1 MIIDGKKLSEE
12 IMDNHAKRLA
22 ALAERGISAKLAIV
36 FVGNDKSSR
45 VYVNMIL
52 KRCAKIDLPT
62 ELIEFAEDCA
72 IEDLIAKIEALNG
85 DDNYS
90 GIIVQLPL
98 PKQLDEERVREAISP
113 LKDVD
118 SAGTRNIG
126 LFYAGSDCHKPCT
139 PLSML
144 ALLKTVDDNLTGK
157 RAVVIGRSNV
167 VGKPI
172 ANMLLAEN
180 MTVSICHSKT
190 ADLAAY
196 TKQADVVMAATGF
209 KHLVTKDMLKADS
222 IVIDAGIIVEDGQVY
237 GDVNPDGV
245 ENVVKALTPVP
256 GGVGPVTIAMLI
268 GNVIDAAERLNA
280 Q

>member
-1 MIIDGKKLSEE
+1 MKIDGKELAKE
-12 IMDNHAKRLA
+12 IMDNHVRRLA
-22 ALAERGISAKLAIV
+22 ALAEKGINPKLAIV
-36 FVGNDKSSR
+36 FVGEDKSSR

-52 KRCAKIDLPT
+52 KRCAKVGLAA
-62 ELIEFAEDCA
+62 ELITFSANCDIA
-72 IEDLIAKIEALNG
+72 DLLAKIEALNT
-85 DDNYS
+85 DDRYA

-98 PKQLDEERVREAISP
+98 PKQLDEERVREAIAP

-126 LFYAGSDCHKPCT
+126 LFYAGNDCHKPCT

-157 RAVVIGRSNV
+157 HAVVIGRSNV

-180 MTVSICHSKT
+180 MTVTICHSRTK
-190 ADLAAY
+190 DIAAH
-196 TKQADVVMAATGF
+196 TRQADVVMAATGF
-209 KHLVTKDMLKADS
+209 KHLVTKEMLKPGA
-222 IVIDAGIIVEDGQVY
+222 IVIDAGIIVEDGKVY
-237 GDVNPDGV
+237 GDVDPAGIEDV
-245 ENVVKALTPVP
+245 AKAVTPVP

-280 Q
+280 

>member
-1 MIIDGKKLSEE
+1 MKIDGKVLSKQ
-12 IMDNHAKRLA
+12 IMDNHTKRLA
-22 ALAERGISAKLAIV
+22 KLAEKGITARLAVV
-36 FVGNDKSSR
+36 FVGEDKSSR

-52 KRCAKIDLPT
+52 KQCEKIGLST
-62 ELIEFAEDCA
+62 ELIEFAADCA
-72 IEDLIAKIEALNG
+72 MQDLLAKIEMLNN
-85 DDNYS
+85 DDRYS

-98 PKQLDEERVREAISP
+98 PKQLDEERVREAIAP

-126 LFYAGSDCHKPCT
+126 LFYAGGDCHKPCT

-144 ALLKTVDDNLTGK
+144 ALLKTVDTDLTGK

-190 ADLAAY
+190 ADLTAY
-196 TKQADVVMAATGF
+196 TKHADVVMAATGI
-209 KHLVTKDMLKADS
+209 KHLVTKDMLKPGA
-222 IVIDAGIIVEDGQVY
+222 IVIDAGIIVKDGKVY
-237 GDVNPDGV
+237 GDVDPDGIEDV
-245 ENVVKALTPVP
+245 AKAVTPVP

-268 GNVIDAAERLNA
+268 GNVINAAEWLNA

>member
-1 MIIDGKKLSEE
+1 MLIDGKKLAKE
-12 IMDNHAKRLA
+12 IMENHASRLK
-22 ALAERGISAKLAIV
+22 ALAEKGINPKLAIV
-36 FVGNDKSSR
+36 FVGQDKSSR

-52 KRCAKIDLPT
+52 KRCEKVGLAT
-62 ELIEFAEDCA
+62 ELIEFDENCA
-72 IEDLIAKIEALNG
+72 MTDLTAKIEMLNT
-85 DDNYS
+85 DDSYS
-90 GIIVQLPL
+90 GVIVQLPL
-98 PKQLDEERVREAISP
+98 PKQLDEERVREAIAP

-126 LFYAGSDCHKPCT
+126 LFYAGTDCHKPCT

-157 RAVVIGRSNV
+157 QAVVIGRSNV

-180 MTVSICHSKT
+180 MTVTICHSRTKNI
-190 ADLAAY
+190 AEH
-196 TKQADVVMAATGF
+196 TKQADVVMAATGV
-209 KHLVTKDMLKADS
+209 KHLVTKDMLKAGS
-222 IVIDAGIIVEDGQVY
+222 IVIDAGIIVEDGKVY
-237 GDVNPDGV
+237 GDVDPNGIEDI
-245 ENVVKALTPVP
+245 VKAVTPVP

-268 GNVIDAAERLNA
+268 GNVINAAERLNV